1 MALYGTCTVHKTI
14 FFVDYYS
21 NYDCRRNCQVC
32 EYKCDPYDPAC
43 GADYDDGDQGTLIFS
58 HKIS

>member
-1 MALYGTCTVHKTI
+1 MCTVHKTI

-32 EYKCDPYDPAC
+32 EYNCDPYDPAC
-43 GADYDDGDQGTLIFS
+43 GADYDDGDQGTLLFS
-58 HKIS
+58 HKC